1 MQSEQPS
8 NGHLGTAWE
17 IAIVVIFVGLVAIIL
32 AATVFQVR
40 RRRRQKRQRELEND
54 IENAKTPKGK
64 TRSQEKRRRTGS
76 IHTVDGITEKQSDAV
91 GAGDGR
97 SIDEVIRKPS
107 PSFQLKQANDSSY
120 NEYLSKKPPN
130 YYWEERLN

>member
-1 MQSEQPS
+1 M
-8 NGHLGTAWE
+8 
-17 IAIVVIFVGLVAIIL
+17 GLVAIIL

-97 SIDEVIRKPS
+97 SIDEVIRKVFIPKNLAVPIS
-107 PSFQLKQANDSSY
+107 WLIEPCSHRHHSS
-120 NEYLSKKPPN
+120 
-130 YYWEERLN
+130 